1 LGVGRNRA
9 TFLRSGGRLRCL
21 PPLASAFKLKK
32 FTKVLGM
39 QQHRRK
45 HQTLKRILSDPLS
58 YGTLALHKTHPQ
70 SNFTHIYPR
79 TMAFLKQCIRGS
91 PTPPT
96 LIENDDLYPVH
107 TLDDTKTLRRLLLAW
122 TICFNDALDAHKL
135 RCALAKLL
143 DIGDWRK
150 IGGRLALKVILYLYA
165 TE

>member
-1 LGVGRNRA
+1 VLVATELHSSGLVGD
-9 TFLRSGGRLRCL
+9 FLVYLRLRPHSNSRNPRKCL
-21 PPLASAFKLKK
+21 ECSSTAESTKHKNAFYPTP
-32 FTKVLGM
+32 F
-39 QQHRRK
+39 
-45 HQTLKRILSDPLS
+45 S
-58 YGTLALHKTHPQ
+58 YGTLALHKTHLQ

-79 TMAFLKQCIRGS
+79 RMAFLKQCIRGS
-91 PTPPT
+91 PTSPT
-96 LIENDDLYPVH
+96 LIENDDVYPVH

-150 IGGRLALKVILYLYA
+150 IGGRLALKVILHPYA